1 MNRNQQI
8 AYWKRYEAFRKPAE
22 KRGYKVFRV
31 MLNRQTKQVLSHLL
45 QNGIRNTI
53 EWLPRLITTHDTL
66 VVMQGFYVAE
76 GLPFA
81 IREFEQVSG
90 QKAHYIHDMR
100 AKGLF
105 SWLFGSR
112 VSVQVSPTTFSDYWK
127 KLLVGFV
134 TDNSATKVKNINE
147 TTRKK
152 LNDLLTNA
160 VDTQQT
166 VAQTASKIR
175 KEMGAMT
182 KWRAANIARTEANSA
197 ANYAATIGA
206 ESSMHLLNNAHLEK
220 FWIATAD
227 TRTRDAHLAM
237 LGQQSI
243 PMTDNFN
250 VGGEL
255 MAYPC
260 AAGGSARNVCNCRCV
275 VAHRVVRNG

>member
-1 MNRNQQI
+1 MTRNQQI
-8 AYWKRYEAFRKPAE
+8 AYWVRYEAFRKPAE
-22 KRGYKVFRV
+22 QRGYKVFRA
-31 MLNRQTKQVLSHLL
+31 MLNRQTRRVLDHLL
-45 QNGIRNTI
+45 QNGTRNTI
-53 EWLPRLITTHDTL
+53 EALPRLIITYDTL
-66 VVMQGFYVAE
+66 TTMQGFYVAE

-105 SWLFGSR
+105 SWLFGQN
-112 VSVQVSPTTFSDYWK
+112 VAVQVSATAFSDYWK

-152 LNDLLTNA
+152 LNDILTNA

-175 KEMGAMT
+175 KQMQTMT

-206 ESSMHLLNNAHLEK
+206 ESSAKLLTNARLEK
-220 FWIATAD
+220 FWIAAAD

-237 LGQQSI
+237 LGKDSI
-243 PMTDNFN
+243 PINAMFN

-260 AAGGSARNVCNCRCV
+260 ASGGSARNVCNCRCA
-275 VAHRVVRNG
+275 VAHRVVRDV

>member
-1 MNRNQQI
+1 MTRNQQI
-8 AYWKRYEAFRKPAE
+8 AYWKRYEAFRKPVE
-22 KRGYKVFRV
+22 QRGYKVFRA
-31 MLNRQTKQVLSHLL
+31 MLNRQTKQVIGHLL
-45 QNGIRNTI
+45 ANGLSATI
-53 EWLPRLITTHDTL
+53 EALPRLIPAHDTL

-90 QKAHYIHDMR
+90 QKSHYIHDMR

-105 SWLFGSR
+105 RWLFGNR
-112 VSVQVSPTTFSDYWK
+112 VSVQVSPTAFTDYWK

-152 LNDLLTNA
+152 INEILTNA

-175 KEMGAMT
+175 KETIPMT

-206 ESSMHLLNNAHLEK
+206 ESSAHLLYNAHLEK
-220 FWIATAD
+220 FWIAAAD
-227 TRTRDAHLAM
+227 SRTRDAHLAM
-237 LGQQSI
+237 LGQDSI
-243 PMTDNFN
+243 PMNGLFN

-260 AAGGSARNVCNCRCV
+260 ASGGSARNVCNCRCV
-275 VAHRVVRNG
+275 VAHRVVRDV